1 MGFWD
6 NVCNFSENI
15 LDKKTKEADIEILK
29 VKQEIKIIKE
39 KCLNQSDIE
48 KIIQENKNEIQKKF
62 QLKNP
67 DDFWN
72 QKQ

>member
-1 MGFWD
+1 MGFLD
-6 NVCNFSENI
+6 NFCNHI
-15 LDKKTKEADIEILK
+15 LDKDTKEANIEILK

-39 KCLNQSDIE
+39 KCLNQSDME

-72 QKQ
+72 RK